1 MQQQHGAVI
10 GRDGDVREVVDA
22 LCATGDAARVL
33 LITAE
38 AGMGKTAV
46 VEQARRAAAQDGAV
60 VVRLGWEDEDIDDT
74 HDAIV
79 IDSGCGLFVEAPDGC
94 LPPLTLARR
103 ARLRAAARKG
113 QVTGLSAFSEAL
125 TETARQTPFA
135 LVVDGIERMP
145 PHSAEALVLLLRI
158 SRPRGVPVVMAGR
171 PPPAADPGRAQ
182 LTAAADQIL
191 HLPPLRPADVATL
204 VSGHITR
211 RFGRPA
217 EPALADAVSR
227 ALGTLTGNPRAVL
240 SVLDTLDEQD
250 LLELDGRLCLTLPE
264 KHLRLT
270 TELAESLGFG
280 RPRSPAGFETV
291 WAAIL
296 AAHGLAHAEV
306 HVDDVSR
313 LTPSAHAQHIER
325 TLDRLVADRILTVDQ
340 QGRVSFAV
348 PALAAALRTL
358 PDRCGVQSLH
368 ARLVAPLVDRLGAEA
383 AGGGYP
389 RLADHVAAAGPRLDD
404 ALAVPLLLAAARED
418 ARTNWPRSAR
428 AYAAA
433 LHRLAPQDGRTPGV
447 LNEASSLS
455 LRHGDTGGLLALG
468 EPLLACLDLAH
479 TDITD
484 ITDTAEDIEGIEDT
498 ETPAGLEA
506 VASAWVWAAVHEH
519 RSPYADDT
527 DPRYRAALEPF
538 PAATGLA
545 ALGGVY
551 GIGPLPP
558 RPAPTADPAANAAPD
573 TGPGPGCAPLPSPAE
588 LHLMTAAVGS
598 HTELRRALQCLPPGT
613 IDEGALDRLR
623 NAAAYADLA
632 GALAA
637 VLGDRYTAAPESI
650 AVQYRG
656 MVHDYLAGDWEAAL
670 VGARRIEVRSRTHGA
685 AGVPHLARA
694 LAAEIHCM
702 RGDVARAQAW
712 LCLIPDTVTH
722 PLAARARLAVRY
734 RSGREDEALEGAW
747 HDARQARKSGRLAGV
762 ERVLLRILS
771 LAAHEGRPQTVRQA
785 LEELETLHEEAAT
798 PMTHEA
804 LLMAR
809 GIAHHD
815 VDSALTADRLL
826 KSRGDV
832 YLSVISSL
840 GLARIADDSR
850 SWLTEA
856 MRSAQNLA
864 LGRPFRSAVNRV
876 AQLRDIP
883 VPRLRQPNDELT
895 ELDIRLARMVS
906 DGATNRQIAAELAC
920 SHKTVEQRLTR
931 LFQRTGCRSRTELTA
946 AWLNGSLTR
955 RGPLSPDTPTTGAR
969 TAPLLGP
976 RRAGGRTSHDAGSP
990 VGLSA

>member
-1 MQQQHGAVI
+1 MQQYHGAVV
-10 GRDGDVREVVDA
+10 GRVGDVREVVDA
-22 LCATGDAARVL
+22 LCTTGDAARVL

-46 VEQARRAAAQDGAV
+46 VEQARRAAAQNGAV
-60 VVRLGWEDEDIDDT
+60 VVRLGWEDEDTDDT
-74 HDAIV
+74 PDAIV
-79 IDSGCGLFVEAPDGC
+79 IDSSCGLFVEDPDGC
-94 LPPLTLARR
+94 LPPLSTARR
-103 ARLRAAARKG
+103 ARLRAAAREG

-125 TETARQTPFA
+125 TETSRQIPFA
-135 LVVDGIERMP
+135 LVVDGVERMP
-145 PHSAEALVLLLRI
+145 QRSAEALVLLLRM
-158 SRPRGVPVVMAGR
+158 SRPRGVPVLLAGR
-171 PPPAADPGRAQ
+171 PQPAADPGRAQ

-191 HLPPLRPADVATL
+191 QLPPLQPADVAAL

-250 LLELDGRLCLTLPE
+250 LLELDGQLCLTLPE

-270 TELAESLGFG
+270 TELAEFLGFG
-280 RPRSPAGFETV
+280 RPHAPAGFEIV
-291 WAAIL
+291 RAAIA
-296 AAHGLAHAEV
+296 AAHGLDHAEV
-306 HVDDVSR
+306 HVDDVSW
-313 LTPSAHAQHIER
+313 LTSSADAQDIER
-325 TLDRLVADRILTVDQ
+325 TLDRLVADRILTIDQ
-340 QGRVSFAV
+340 QGRLSFAV

-358 PDRCGVQSLH
+358 SGRRGVQGLH
-368 ARLVAPLVDRLGAEA
+368 ARFATPLVDRLGAEA

-418 ARTNWPRSAR
+418 AKANWPRSAR

-433 LHRLAPQDGRTPGV
+433 LRRLTPQDGRTPGV

-468 EPLLACLDLAH
+468 EPLLACLDLQH
-479 TDITD
+479 TEIT
-484 ITDTAEDIEGIEDT
+484 EDT
-498 ETPAGLEA
+498 ETPADLQA

-527 DPRYRAALEPF
+527 DPRYREALERLPV
-538 PAATGLA
+538 ATGLA

-551 GIGPLPP
+551 GIGPMPP
-558 RPAPTADPAANAAPD
+558 RPAPTANPALD
-573 TGPGPGCAPLPSPAE
+573 SGPGPLPSPAE

-598 HTELRRALQCLPPGT
+598 YTELRRALQCLPPDT

-656 MVHDYLAGDWEAAL
+656 MMHDYLAGDWDAAL

-685 AGVPHLARA
+685 ACVPHLARM
-694 LAAEIHCM
+694 LAAEIHCT
-702 RGDVARAQAW
+702 RGDVARAHAW
-712 LCLIPDTVTH
+712 LGLIPDTLAH

-734 RSGREDEALEGAW
+734 WSGRKEEALEGAW
-747 HDARQARKSGRLAGV
+747 HDARQARKSGWLAGV

-771 LAAHEGRPQTVRQA
+771 LAALEGRPQTIQQA

-804 LLMAR
+804 LFIAR

-815 VDSALTADRLL
+815 EDSALTAHRLL

-840 GLARIADDSR
+840 CLAHIADDSR

-856 MRSAQNLA
+856 MRNAHNLA
-864 LGRPFRSAVNRV
+864 LGRPFRTTVTRV
-876 AQLRDIP
+876 AQLRNIP
-883 VPRLRQPNDELT
+883 VPRLRQPKDKLT

-906 DGATNRQIAAELAC
+906 NGATNRQIAAELAC

-946 AWLNGSLTR
+946 AWLNGSLILN
-955 RGPLSPDTPTTGAR
+955 GASPK
-969 TAPLLGP
+969 
-976 RRAGGRTSHDAGSP
+976 AG
-990 VGLSA
+990 